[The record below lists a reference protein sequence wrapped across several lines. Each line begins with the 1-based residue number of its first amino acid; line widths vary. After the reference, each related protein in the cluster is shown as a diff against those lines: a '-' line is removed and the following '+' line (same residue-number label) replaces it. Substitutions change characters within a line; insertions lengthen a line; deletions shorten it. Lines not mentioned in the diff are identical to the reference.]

1 MTKILRSYI
10 LQSLKEALH
19 AAHAALELLR
29 KLHDAVN
36 GIDERCDIQKVR
48 HKLRGVDGAVHHED
62 SARNDDHDIHETFV
76 RFSYEDKANVNWTA
90 KEAFPHF

>member
-1 MTKILRSYI
+1 MPMSLASGASLISMGDHN
-10 LQSLKEALH
+10 LKEALH

-62 SARNDDHDIHETFV
+62 GARNDDHDIHETVKKFIGG
-76 RFSYEDKANVNWTA
+76 FKAA
-90 KEAFPHF
+90 IYM